1 MDGDAP
7 EPIEVE
13 LVANEPRPG
22 RAARWRR
29 DEPPP
34 DAESSPDADERPGG
48 ARAERMRLVVVAA
61 VAAVLSLALGWMI
74 GRATSGPSE
83 AVADDQASN
92 RTTSTTVPAPFE
104 TLPIVGEEID
114 GADFE
119 EPAEEAPTST
129 GRVESGPTTTA
140 VSEPTVAPIAVDE
153 RLVGVPVRLVGVE
166 LGGVL
171 VEADLAAGTLT
182 DHRADERVTTDGT
195 ALVVG
200 PDWVVSSSNGRSRVF
215 RADGTAAPVDLGDS
229 WQVYHV
235 PGTDLF
241 WRVPLTGPTED
252 GLVLSLVDLA
262 GEPVGPE
269 LTLPLNA
276 WPGLVDPANGGV
288 IVSTTSRTYS
298 VHPDGVDYL
307 GLGSI
312 IGITEQLLVTYDCD
326 ESFVCSLFVTDRATG
341 ERRPVP
347 PDPDLDEEYQW
358 GAPFGWGA
366 GSSPTVSPDGRWATV
381 IGSSWRSTVTGIV
394 ELDTGRFVELAQNS
408 FPPTVSW
415 SPDGRFAFAL
425 DDQVV
430 VAYDVTTGDRFPV
443 FTDTVQWVQLAARP
457 LLIGSPGLGAEGA
470 TLLRVGPGTT
480 RGTSGVAEES
490 IEG

>member
-1 MDGDAP
+1 M
-7 EPIEVE
+7 
-13 LVANEPRPG
+13 
-22 RAARWRR
+22 
-29 DEPPP
+29 
-34 DAESSPDADERPGG
+34 
-48 ARAERMRLVVVAA
+48 VVAA
-61 VAAVLSLALGWMI
+61 VAGVLALALGWMV

-83 AVADDQASN
+83 AVADETS
-92 RTTSTTVPAPFE
+92 RSTTTTVAAPFE

-119 EPAEEAPTST
+119 EPGASAPTST
-129 GRVESGPTTTA
+129 RTRETGPTATEA
-140 VSEPTVAPIAVDE
+140 IGPTVAPIAVDE
-153 RLVGVPVRLVGVE
+153 RLAGVPVRLVGVE

-182 DHRADERVTTDGT
+182 AYRTEAPVTTDGT

-200 PDWVVSSSNGRSRVF
+200 PDWIVSSFNGRSRVF
-215 RADGTAAPVDLGDS
+215 RSDGTTTPVDLGDS
-229 WQVYHV
+229 WQVLNL

-241 WRVPLTGPTED
+241 WRVPLSGPTAD
-252 GLVLSLVDLA
+252 GLVLTLVDLA
-262 GEPVGPE
+262 GEGVGPE
-269 LTLPLNA
+269 LALPLNA

-288 IVSTTSRTYS
+288 IVSTVSRSYS

-307 GLGSI
+307 GVGAI

-326 ESFVCSLFVTDRATG
+326 ETFTCSLFVTDRTTG
-341 ERRPVP
+341 ERRAVP
-347 PDPDLDEEYQW
+347 PDPDLAEEYQW
-358 GAPFGWGA
+358 SAPFGWGA

-408 FPPTVSW
+408 YPPTVTW

-430 VAYDVTTGDRFPV
+430 VAYDVASGDRFPV
-443 FTDTVQWVQLAARP
+443 FTDPVQWTQLAARP
-457 LLIGSPGLGAEGA
+457 LLIDSPEPGADGG
-470 TLLRVGPGTT
+470 TLLRVVPGTT
-480 RGTSGVAEES
+480 RHTTTWSAAAEEA